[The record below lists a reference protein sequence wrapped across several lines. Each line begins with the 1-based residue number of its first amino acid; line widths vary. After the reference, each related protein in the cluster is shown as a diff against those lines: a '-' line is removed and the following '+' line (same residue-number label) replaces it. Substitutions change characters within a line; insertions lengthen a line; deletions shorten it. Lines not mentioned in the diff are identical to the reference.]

1 MKRLWKHI
9 AECKDQQCQMAHC
22 VSSRYVLSHYH
33 RCKDPRCA
41 VCGPVREAIQR
52 NHEKANERIDARM
65 QEAILHHRYCA
76 ELANQMRESIKGV
89 AAEYVCPL
97 TLELLVDPVVAKDG
111 QIYERSH
118 ILAWLSRN
126 ATSPVTRE
134 PMGTE
139 LTPVP
144 IIRNSIEKLVSSG
157 AIEGDIAEA
166 WQKASAKKRA
176 DEMLVKETR
185 AKAEGGEGDA
195 MYLLGAWY
203 QLGMNGLAVDKAQAR
218 AWYERSAAARDP
230 RGLATFGCFLLDGIG
245 GPQDNVF
252 GIMNLAQAAEL
263 GSDYGAYIL
272 GHAFF
277 SGDGLPKD
285 PVRARYWL
293 KKAVDGECEF
303 KLLFH
308 DDRSA
313 AEQMLEAL
321 ESGGGVI
328 S

>member
-1 MKRLWKHI
+1 MADNDRKRPADAIDLTEEPSPREKKQKVALADI
-9 AECKDQQCQMAHC
+9 AKEFICPITQELPFDPAMA
-22 VSSRYVLSHYH
+22 
-33 RCKDPRCA
+33 
-41 VCGPVREAIQR
+41 Q
-52 NHEKANERIDARM
+52 
-65 QEAILHHRYCA
+65 
-76 ELANQMRESIKGV
+76 
-89 AAEYVCPL
+89 
-97 TLELLVDPVVAKDG
+97 DG
-111 QIYERSH
+111 KIYERAA
-118 ILAWLSRN
+118 ILEWFRKKDGD
-126 ATSPVTRE
+126 ATSPSTGKVID
-134 PMGTE
+134 TE
-139 LTPVP
+139 LVP
-144 IIRNSIEKLVSSG
+144 AVQVRNTIESLIKSG
-157 AIEGDIAEA
+157 AIEGEIAEA
-166 WQKASAKKRA
+166 WKIKLEQETK
-176 DEMLVKETR
+176 VKEMR
-185 AKAEGGEGDA
+185 AKAEGGDGYA
-195 MYLLGAWY
+195 MFMLGAWY
-203 QLGMNGLAVDKAQAR
+203 GSGLIGLAKDEVQAR
-218 AWYERSAAARDP
+218 AWYELSAEARHP
-230 RGLATFGCFLLDGIG
+230 KGMAMFSSYLLRGIG

>member
-1 MKRLWKHI
+1 M
-9 AECKDQQCQMAHC
+9 
-22 VSSRYVLSHYH
+22 
-33 RCKDPRCA
+33 
-41 VCGPVREAIQR
+41 
-52 NHEKANERIDARM
+52 
-65 QEAILHHRYCA
+65 
-76 ELANQMRESIKGV
+76 
-89 AAEYVCPL
+89 
-97 TLELLVDPVVAKDG
+97 
-111 QIYERSH
+111 
-118 ILAWLSRN
+118 
-126 ATSPVTRE
+126 
-134 PMGTE
+134 
-139 LTPVP
+139 
-144 IIRNSIEKLVSSG
+144 
-157 AIEGDIAEA
+157 
-166 WQKASAKKRA
+166 
-176 DEMLVKETR
+176 
-185 AKAEGGEGDA
+185 
-195 MYLLGAWY
+195 
-203 QLGMNGLAVDKAQAR
+203 QAR
-218 AWYERSAAARDP
+218 AWYERSAATRHPKGMA
-230 RGLATFGCFLLDGIG
+230 AFGQCLLEAIG

-252 GIMNLAQAAEL
+252 GVMNLTQAAEL

>member
-1 MKRLWKHI
+1 MADAAGPPPRGKNLLKVVGALKKRAL
-9 AECKDQQCQMAHC
+9 EERD
-22 VSSRYVLSHYH
+22 
-33 RCKDPRCA
+33 
-41 VCGPVREAIQR
+41 EASPQ
-52 NHEKANERIDARM
+52 EKK
-65 QEAILHHRYCA
+65 
-76 ELANQMRESIKGV
+76 MRASINDV
-89 AAEYVCPL
+89 AADLLCPITQEL
-97 TLELLVDPVVAKDG
+97 PLEPVIAKDG
-111 QIYERSH
+111 KIYERNA
-118 ILAWLSRN
+118 ILEWFSKKDGD
-126 ATSPVTRE
+126 ATSPSTGKVID
-134 PMGTE
+134 TE
-139 LTPVP
+139 LVP
-144 IIRNSIEKLVSSG
+144 AVQVRNTIESLIKSG
-157 AIEGDIAEA
+157 AIEGEIAEA
-166 WQKASAKKRA
+166 WKQKLEQETK
-176 DEMLVKETR
+176 VKEMR
-185 AKAEGGEGDA
+185 AKAEAGDGYA
-195 MYLLGAWY
+195 MCTLGAWY
-203 QLGMNGLAVDKAQAR
+203 GSGFNGLAKDVVQAR
-218 AWYERSAAARDP
+218 AWYELSAAARDP
-230 RGLATFGCFLLDGIG
+230 KGMALFSSYLLRGIG
-245 GPQDNVF
+245 GSQDNVF